1 MKKSWSYV
9 AAVTVYVIYGIC
21 YLPIKVLSIEL
32 KGDVLQ
38 LLAFR
43 FTLASLGLLVLIL
56 TGVLK
61 VNYRGKHLR
70 QVVIVGLFQP
80 ILYYICETYGLQQFP
95 SSQAGILMAM
105 TPVVSTLMAVLV
117 FREHPRWSQWGCIG
131 ISILGVIIL
140 NLGPADAQA
149 TTLGFVLILGAALMT
164 SCNNIAVRCARDAF
178 SPMEI
183 TFVTAVMAS
192 IFFSSLSVAQHA
204 AAGTLNQYFVP
215 LLNGKVVV
223 SLLFLGLVSSIGA
236 TMLQNIVLSKL
247 PMAVVSSFAGIA
259 TVVSVLVGVGLLG
272 ETYTLLDFAG
282 TLLILGGVFGVSYFA
297 KNSRRTDVVRE

>member
-1 MKKSWSYV
+1 MKKLWPFF
-9 AAVTVYVIYGIC
+9 AAVAVYVIYGTS
-21 YLPIKVLSIEL
+21 YLPIKILSVEL
-32 KGDVLQ
+32 RGDVLQ

-61 VNYRGKHLR
+61 VDYRGKKMR
-70 QVVIVGLFQP
+70 QVFLIGLFQP
-80 ILYYICETYGLQQFP
+80 ILYYICETYGLQRFP

-105 TPVVSTLMAVLV
+105 TPVISSLMAVLV
-117 FREHPRWSQWGCIG
+117 FHEHPRASQWGCIG
-131 ISILGVIIL
+131 ISILGVVTL
-140 NLGPADAQA
+140 NLGPADTAA
-149 TTLGFVLILGAALMT
+149 TPLGFVLILGAAFMT
-164 SCNNIAVRCARDAF
+164 SLNNITVRRARANF
-178 SPMEI
+178 SPMEL
-183 TFVTAVMAS
+183 TFVTSVMAAV
-192 IFFSSLSVAQHA
+192 FFSGMSAAQHA
-204 AAGTLNQYFVP
+204 AAGTLNRYFAP
-215 LLNGKVVV
+215 LQNGRVVA

-272 ETYTLLDFAG
+272 ETYTLIDFAG
-282 TLLILGGVFGVSYFA
+282 TVLILSGVFGVSYFA